1 MKILYATRLFS
12 GLETSFES
20 GIWAPTG
27 VPTIYKIIDELDK
40 KHETRFIFSAKD
52 NGDGYFSTWV
62 KKNDYISTIAG
73 LDQSVRVLSGINFF
87 PKWIARKPA
96 MFLREIRQM
105 FVIILE
111 ILRFKPDVIYCDHA
125 NIILAAILARCQH
138 CIPVVFR
145 AMGVY
150 PFMRQTLTP
159 VSMIHRIYRWAYKSP
174 FSLVICTQ
182 DGSGVELWLDNALGV
197 GVKSKVLLNGVDKI
211 TITRILDKK
220 LQLISKK
227 HNIILFVGK
236 LEKYKG
242 CYEFIES
249 VLLLLKR
256 KNTKVH
262 ALVIGIGSEQKQLMK
277 LVEKAERIDNFTF
290 IDRLSHDQIL
300 AAHELSDIYVSMNH
314 LGNLSNA
321 NLEAIQSDDCMVI
334 PRPQPD
340 IGVDVETNN
349 LLLGAV
355 VNVPINSPKK
365 LSDSLYDLIH
375 HKEKRL
381 IMSKEISIK
390 KQSFLWSWD
399 ERISAEMSLL
409 ENLVL
414 GSVE

>member
-1 MKILYATRLFS
+1 
-12 GLETSFES
+12 
-20 GIWAPTG
+20 
-27 VPTIYKIIDELDK
+27 
-40 KHETRFIFSAKD
+40 
-52 NGDGYFSTWV
+52 
-62 KKNDYISTIAG
+62 
-73 LDQSVRVLSGINFF
+73 
-87 PKWIARKPA
+87 
-96 MFLREIRQM
+96 
-105 FVIILE
+105 
-111 ILRFKPDVIYCDHA
+111 
-125 NIILAAILARCQH
+125 
-138 CIPVVFR
+138 
-145 AMGVY
+145 
-150 PFMRQTLTP
+150 
-159 VSMIHRIYRWAYKSP
+159 
-174 FSLVICTQ
+174 
-182 DGSGVELWLDNALGV
+182 
-197 GVKSKVLLNGVDKI
+197 
-211 TITRILDKK
+211 
-220 LQLISKK
+220 
-227 HNIILFVGK
+227 VGK

-249 VLLLLKR
+249 ILLLLKR

-262 ALVIGIGSEQKQLMK
+262 ALVIGIGGEQKQLTK

-300 AAHELSDIYVSMNH
+300 AAHELGDIYVSMNH

-355 VNVPINSPKK
+355 VNVPINNPKK